1 VFTLENV
8 NEKTNGSSF
17 TTLKLK
23 VCQSRDEFDAE
34 SHAIAMK
41 VSSMKFEKNLM
52 DFIELEA
59 TKKILT
65 EWNGGFEII

>member
-1 VFTLENV
+1 MSMKKQMEAA
-8 NEKTNGSSF
+8 F

-41 VSSMKFEKNLM
+41 VSSMKFEKSLM
-52 DFIELEA
+52 NFVELKG
-59 TKKILT
+59 T
-65 EWNGGFEII
+65 